1 MTATARRSALF
12 LSAAST
18 LLPNHRPAAL
28 PAPFWACSGP
38 SRQRRFLVH
47 ALPTWSRPQPTLLLP
62 EAGLPRRPG
71 DVKTG
76 RARAETLKLAFT
88 QGHLASGHRPRA
100 DPRHF
105 GARTGHGR
113 LALAAAHG
121 TVSVPRRSLWIWAG
135 RAFVSVRRDLRLPR
149 THRRNRSAGL

>member
-62 EAGLPRRPG
+62 EAGLPRRPR
-71 DVKTG
+71 DVENG
-76 RARAETLKLAFT
+76 RARLEALKSAFT
-88 QGHLASGHRPRA
+88 QRHPAS
-100 DPRHF
+100 RHPPP
-105 GARTGHGR
+105 GE
-113 LALAAAHG
+113 
-121 TVSVPRRSLWIWAG
+121 PK
-135 RAFVSVRRDLRLPR
+135 
-149 THRRNRSAGL
+149 N